1 MSNILPLHGTALS
14 STLACFEM
22 LALACFERVTAVP
35 LLVETVDSVNM
46 EPQLKSI
53 NQDGS

>member
-1 MSNILPLHGTALS
+1 MSDILPFHGTALS